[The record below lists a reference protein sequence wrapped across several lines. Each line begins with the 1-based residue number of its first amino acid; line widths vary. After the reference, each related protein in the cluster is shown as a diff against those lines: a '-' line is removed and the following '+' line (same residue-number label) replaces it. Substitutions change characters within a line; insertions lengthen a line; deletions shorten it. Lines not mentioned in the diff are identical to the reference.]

1 MKGVVISSEGN
12 RATQYKILKDGIP
25 VFCAENNYQAVG
37 QIVHDMKD
45 WDENRFY
52 PSAPT
57 DAERMKFSRPYNTV
71 LCEET
76 ITTPTMV
83 SRQVQDVDP
92 DTGDPLVE
100 SISGDPVMIT
110 RQVEENVISQVPIYG
125 QKWVVTDEAMQKIV
139 MGKYERKVRELE
151 KKWNKCQEDK
161 KLVIAMIWGQLDDDT
176 QAQMILVA
184 SYAQARKD
192 GDIVTFLQSLRD
204 ICNGSDDGGLSYQ
217 PFKAIVAIKGV
228 CNFTNPDV
236 SNPHVYKKELR
247 TKYEAMKA
255 VAGRLPFGT
264 ETLVFAMKHFI
275 AAGGNRNATLDSFFS
290 MGPKERAKWE
300 RINDDLVL
308 AMIFLNNSK
317 NDDAKKDMRRSFANG
332 NKSAYQVTLEKMA
345 RLLSSQYPMTK
356 GQSKKNTPY
365 DGNRSRRKGGDAD
378 DNRDEATSGTPIAGA
393 HTVDDADTKTTS
405 KTTPANT
412 AGAHISDSEECD
424 PSATSSRLV
433 QQLLASYAADD
444 PFWGGQDHKDD
455 YSVDTEDSAQDLVGF
470 HANANEDCEE
480 DKDVLALEE
489 EARLMAID
497 RQRLEALLGPD
508 TDDGS
513 ENLDEETARV
523 IAVEWINATEPED
536 KSDLLQ
542 NMDDLDVAVL
552 ITSNIDCDLKGKIPT
567 VSDFRIGQHQ
577 N

>member
-45 WDENRFY
+45 WDESKFY
-52 PSAPT
+52 PSAPSIG
-57 DAERMKFSRPYNTV
+57 ERMTFSRPYNTV
-71 LCEET
+71 LCEESVT
-76 ITTPTMV
+76 KEMKV
-83 SRQVQDVDP
+83 RKQVQDIDEAGNLLVDGT
-92 DTGDPLVE
+92 TGDPIMKTVE
-100 SISGDPVMIT
+100 V
-110 RQVEENVISQVPIYG
+110 VEDVVTQVPIYG
-125 QKWVVTDEAMQKIV
+125 TKWVVTDETKQKMV
-139 MGKYERKVRELE
+139 LGKHERKVRELE

-161 KLVIAMIWGQLDDDT
+161 KLVLAMIWGQLDDDT

-192 GDIVTFLQSLRD
+192 GDIVTFLESLRD

-217 PFKAIVAIKGV
+217 PFKAVVAIKGV

-236 SNPHVYKKELR
+236 SNPHLYKKELR
-247 TKYEAMKA
+247 IKYEAMKA
-255 VAGRLPFGT
+255 ICGNFPFGT
-264 ETLVFAMKHFI
+264 ETLVFVMKNFA
-275 AAGGNRNATLDSFFS
+275 AAGGNQNATLDDFYS

-308 AMIFLNNSK
+308 AMLFLNNSR
-317 NDDAKKDMRRSFANG
+317 NDEAKTQLRRSFANG

-356 GQSKKNTPY
+356 GQLKKNTSH

-378 DNRDEATSGTPIAGA
+378 SNRDEATSGTPLAGA
-393 HTVDDADTKTTS
+393 HTADEADTTNTS
-405 KTTPANT
+405 KSTPANT

-424 PSATSSRLV
+424 PSASSRSV
-433 QQLLASYAADD
+433 QQLLATYAADD
-444 PFWGGQDHKDD
+444 PFWGSQDHTDD
-455 YSVDTEDSAQDLVGF
+455 YSVDTKDSAQDLVGF
-470 HANANEDCEE
+470 HAHAKEDCEE
-480 DKDVLALEE
+480 DKEILALEE
-489 EARLMAID
+489 EARLMALD
-497 RQRLEALLGPD
+497 QQRLEALLGPD
-508 TDDGS
+508 TPVDGS
-513 ENLDEETARV
+513 EDLDEETARV
-523 IAVEWINATEPED
+523 IAVEWINTADPDD

-552 ITSNIDCDLKGKIPT
+552 ITSNLDSDLEGKIPK